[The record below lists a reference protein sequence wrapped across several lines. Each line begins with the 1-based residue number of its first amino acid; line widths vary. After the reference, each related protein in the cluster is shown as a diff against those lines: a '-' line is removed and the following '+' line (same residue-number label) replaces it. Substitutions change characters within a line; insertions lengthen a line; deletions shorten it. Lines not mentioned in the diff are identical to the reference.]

1 MSHAHTSAPAGG
13 KAPPHTLPVE
23 LVEHAFWLV
32 FTFASLA
39 GSELLQENLRAARH
53 LAAEYQLTRCAP
65 WAAAGAALLGVCVAH
80 LCEDHHPTRHA
91 ADAVK
96 FVWSAVVNLCGL
108 YVSYTA
114 ARAALLAWGIINPQ
128 ALGCILSTML
138 WAAVAVA
145 GRFVLLL
152 GFAVNVATVA
162 TAVALALWWSPVFP
176 GRCCRTNDDTATG
189 AEAADGANQ
198 RIAKCV

>member
-1 MSHAHTSAPAGG
+1 M
-13 KAPPHTLPVE
+13 
-23 LVEHAFWLV
+23 
-32 FTFASLA
+32 
-39 GSELLQENLRAARH
+39 
-53 LAAEYQLTRCAP
+53 
-65 WAAAGAALLGVCVAH
+65 LGVCVAH

-96 FVWSAVVNLCGL
+96 LVWSAVVNLCGL

-114 ARAALLAWGIINPQ
+114 ARAALLAWGINPQ
-128 ALGCILSTML
+128 ALGCIIMSTML
-138 WAAVAVA
+138 WAAFAVA
-145 GRFVLLL
+145 GRFVPLL